1 MNLDDM
7 SLKQLEQLQADV
19 AKAIQAAKD
28 RDLKAARLAAEEAAA
43 KFGFSLSEITGAG
56 DGRRKYTRRMGAAS
70 AGAAKYRNPED
81 ATQTWTGKGRQPAWF
96 KAALEQ
102 GTDPSDMEI

>member
-7 SLKQLEQLQADV
+7 SLKQLEKLQADV
-19 AKAIQAAKD
+19 AKAIQGAKD

-43 KFGFSLSEITGAG
+43 KFGFSLSEITGSG
-56 DGRRKYTRRMGAAS
+56 DGRRKYTRRAGATS
-70 AGAAKYRNPED
+70 AGTAKYRNPED

-96 KAALEQ
+96 KAALEK

>member
-7 SLKQLEQLQADV
+7 SLKQLEKLQADV
-19 AKAIQAAKD
+19 AKAIQVAKD

-43 KFGFSLSEITGAG
+43 KFGFSLSEITSSG
-56 DGRRKYTRRMGAAS
+56 DGRRKYTRQAGIAL
-70 AGAAKYRNPED
+70 AGAAKYRNPDD

-96 KAALEQ
+96 KAALEK
-102 GTDPSDMEI
+102 GIDPSDMEI